1 MREIE
6 QQSRIYLKYTA
17 MKTPLANHLHFDG
30 MTKYGNG
37 ILLRQAEDIPEID
50 PHTKIYL
57 CKISTTTN
65 SIPDQAQHISPEEYD
80 VVHPKMY
87 PLI

>member
-6 QQSRIYLKYTA
+6 QQSKIYLKYTA

-57 CKISTTTN
+57 CKISTITR
-65 SIPDQAQHISPEEYD
+65 SLPEQVQPIYRG
-80 VVHPKMY
+80 KY
-87 PLI
+87 II